1 MDLVG
6 REAELAAVT
15 RAVEDARGVL
25 GVVGEAGIGKTGV
38 LSVLAG
44 RARAAGTRVLDA
56 RGAEH
61 ERDVPFGLVTD
72 ALGAALSPGGPM
84 TTATERFRYHREL
97 HELLEQLAHRRPV
110 ALVLDDL
117 HWADE
122 ATLGLV
128 LHLLRRPPQGP
139 FLLAF
144 ALRPGGRADRLLATP
159 GWTCLR
165 LGPLPDDAARELL
178 DGLPNARLRERVLRE
193 AAGNPLFLRELARVA
208 GQTDLPAT
216 VAAVVQLDMARLD
229 PQARVLLE
237 GAAVAGDP
245 FDPEL
250 AAAAAG
256 REPDASVLDGLVAA
270 GLVRATGTGPAFE
283 FRHPLVRRA
292 VYDATAPAWRL
303 EAHERVAAALAG
315 RGAGAAARASHVAPS
330 ARPGDEGAIAV
341 LSEAAVDARHT
352 SPDAAAH
359 WYGAALRLL
368 PAGDGRRAELL
379 APRALALANAGRLED
394 SRQALLELLD
404 GDPAR
409 SDLTIACAQLETTL
423 GRHGQARRRLLDALE
438 GAAPADQAAIAFEL
452 AHDAMTHGRSD
463 ELRRWSGHAARM
475 AEGVEPVVLAGARV
489 LGELGAIWTN
499 GRPRRVD
506 TPLADLDDRE
516 LSRRVGVPLQVARA
530 QLRLGRFVESHATT
544 TRALAICRRTPRDEM
559 LVWLH
564 VVRAWAL
571 VLLLDLDAALLE
583 AEEAEESARLQ
594 NLPHVLMLGLCK
606 RVQVHHHRGEALEA
620 ERAAAECEELVT
632 GLEPSAF
639 TAHLLCNT
647 AEIRAERDPER
658 AIRELQSAAGPHL
671 EATDPSMSSAATL
684 VLVRAAIAAGRLED
698 ADRYAAEAAG
708 RAAELRLP
716 ITTLRASR
724 ARAEVL
730 LARDD
735 PARAAALAADAA
747 MTADRQPAPLDAAE
761 ARLLT
766 GRALAAAGQADEA
779 KAVLQH
785 VVAVTSRG
793 GALRLSGAAARE
805 LRRLGSRPSA
815 AARRARPG
823 RLTPRERDIAEL
835 VAGGHSNKQVAATLF
850 VSEKTV
856 RNTLTRVYAK
866 LDVRSRTQLVRTLSA

>member
-1 MDLVG
+1 
-6 REAELAAVT
+6 
-15 RAVEDARGVL
+15 
-25 GVVGEAGIGKTGV
+25 
-38 LSVLAG
+38 
-44 RARAAGTRVLDA
+44 
-56 RGAEH
+56 
-61 ERDVPFGLVTD
+61 
-72 ALGAALSPGGPM
+72 
-84 TTATERFRYHREL
+84 
-97 HELLEQLAHRRPV
+97 
-110 ALVLDDL
+110 
-117 HWADE
+117 
-122 ATLGLV
+122 
-128 LHLLRRPPQGP
+128 
-139 FLLAF
+139 
-144 ALRPGGRADRLLATP
+144 
-159 GWTCLR
+159 
-165 LGPLPDDAARELL
+165 
-178 DGLPNARLRERVLRE
+178 
-193 AAGNPLFLRELARVA
+193 
-208 GQTDLPAT
+208 
-216 VAAVVQLDMARLD
+216 MARLD

-256 REPDASVLDGLVAA
+256 LEPDAAVLDGLVAA
-270 GLVRATGTGPAFE
+270 GLVRATGIGRAFE

-292 VYDATAPAWRL
+292 VYDATPPAWRL
-303 EAHERVAAALAG
+303 EAHERVAAALAR

-330 ARPGDEGAIAV
+330 ARPGDEVAIAV

-404 GDPAR
+404 EDPAR

-438 GAAPADQAAIAFEL
+438 GAAPADQATIAFEL

-463 ELRRWSGHAARM
+463 ELRRWSAHAARM

-671 EATDPSMSSAATL
+671 EDTDPSMSSAAKL
-684 VLVRAAIAAGRLED
+684 VARPRRDRRGPARGRRPLRRRGRRTRRRAAAAHFH
-698 ADRYAAEAAG
+698 AACEPCARRG
-708 RAAELRLP
+708 PSRSR
-716 ITTLRASR
+716 R
-724 ARAEVL
+724 ARAGRRTGGRRGDDGGPPAGA
-730 LARDD
+730 ARRRRGSAAQRTRARGSRPGRRGQGGA
-735 PARAAALAADAA
+735 PAGGCRREPRRSAQAQRRRRARVAPA
-747 MTADRQPAPLDAAE
+747 RQPAL
-761 ARLLT
+761 
-766 GRALAAAGQADEA
+766 G
-779 KAVLQH
+779 
-785 VVAVTSRG
+785 G
-793 GALRLSGAAARE
+793 GAARPSGPAHAAR
-805 LRRLGSRPSA
+805 A
-815 AARRARPG
+815 
-823 RLTPRERDIAEL
+823 
-835 VAGGHSNKQVAATLF
+835 
-850 VSEKTV
+850 
-856 RNTLTRVYAK
+856 
-866 LDVRSRTQLVRTLSA
+866 